1 MKGKT
6 LEEDKV
12 AEYVVLIKII
22 LITFPKEALAI
33 VLGEKMYKANIYGA
47 WKIDMNALQK
57 TNRSVSTFNWN
68 SLQKSV
74 FAGNS
79 LMSVPDY
86 RIMHVRGQKVDT
98 QRVVKVRNFKY

>member
-1 MKGKT
+1 
-6 LEEDKV
+6 
-12 AEYVVLIKII
+12 
-22 LITFPKEALAI
+22 
-33 VLGEKMYKANIYGA
+33 MYKANIYGA

-86 RIMHVRGQKVDT
+86 RIMHVRDKRSILKEWLKYVILNTKT
-98 QRVVKVRNFKY
+98 Q